1 MTAVLKTLLSKT
13 VTRSLSCNVRSM
25 PSMNTNRPRARYAG
39 VTQVDRDPTHH
50 TTALYARESHDGDGD
65 ASEVSNQIDDGMQK
79 LKREGVPRVIVY
91 PDNHV
96 SATKKR
102 KVKLPDGWIAYR
114 VVRPEWDR
122 MIADARNGLISSIMV
137 ASIDRL
143 LREPR
148 ELEDLIEMVE
158 HFGVWVRSLYGAE
171 IDLSTDSGI
180 MNARLQVV
188 VANNEA
194 RNISRRA
201 TVAKR
206 RAALTGRPNAGSRP
220 YGWNADKKTLHPVES
235 PILRQAVDDVI
246 DRHLKVSTIVT
257 RWQRAGILS
266 ASGKM
271 WRAPVLTNCLLS
283 PRICGL
289 ASRHGEILRDD
300 DGNEVAG
307 LWTPLI
313 SRDRWEELVTAL
325 GNPKPRNI
333 EKYHA
338 PRSNKYLLTHVMR
351 CGVCMERLVAGKRR
365 SKVTGEPECYYSCRA
380 KILGGCGGP
389 AVKGPILDAYI
400 TELVLSE
407 HERASKY
414 QKAEIAPWDGQ
425 ADLDEIRAE
434 QKTLL
439 NAMRNKE
446 VSAAMVLPFLKELD
460 ARKAALENGRRAH
473 RQMIEQHDARVTDLR
488 TRWADPEFS
497 MEERQ
502 AAVSQSI
509 DSIILHPV
517 PKGVRRGR
525 FDPARLNVVW
535 RSE

>member
-1 MTAVLKTLLSKT
+1 MTSA
-13 VTRSLSCNVRSM
+13 NM
-25 PSMNTNRPRARYAG
+25 NRPRARYAG
-39 VTQVDRDPTHH
+39 VTQVDTDPTHH
-50 TTALYARESHDGDGD
+50 VTALYARESHDSDGD
-65 ASEVSNQIDDGMQK
+65 ASEVSNQIDDGMKQ
-79 LKREGVPRVIVY
+79 LKSEGVPRVVVY

-102 KVKLPDGWIAYR
+102 KIKHPDGWIVYR
-114 VVRPEWDR
+114 VVRPEWDK
-122 MIADARNGLISSIMV
+122 MIADARNGLITSIMV

-143 LREPR
+143 VREPR

-158 HFGVWVRSLYGAE
+158 HFGIWVRSLYGAKL
-171 IDLSTDSGI
+171 DLSTDGGI
-180 MNARLQVV
+180 LNARIQVS
-188 VANNEA
+188 VASNEA
-194 RNISRRA
+194 RTISRRA
-201 TVAKR
+201 TIAKR

-220 YGWNADKKTLHPVES
+220 YGWNVDKKTLHPVEA
-235 PILRQAVDDVI
+235 PILRRAVDDVI
-246 DRHLKVSTIVT
+246 DRHMKVSTIIT
-257 RWQRAGILS
+257 RWQESGILS
-266 ASGKM
+266 ASGKK

-300 DGNEVAG
+300 EGNEVQG

-313 SRDRWEELVTAL
+313 SRDRWERLVEAL
-325 GNPKPRNI
+325 GNPKPRNTD
-333 EKYHA
+333 KYHA

-365 SKVTGEPECYYSCRA
+365 SKVTGEPECYYSCRS

-414 QKAEIAPWDGQ
+414 ESAEIAPWGGQ
-425 ADLDEIRAE
+425 SDLEEIQAE
-434 QKTLL
+434 QRTLL
-439 NAMRNKE
+439 DAMRKKE
-446 VSAAMVLPFLKELD
+446 ISAAMVLPFLKELD
-460 ARKAALENGRRAH
+460 ARKGALESERRTH
-473 RQMIEQHDARVTDLR
+473 RQLIEQHESRVTDLR
-488 TRWADPEFS
+488 ARWAHPDFS

-502 AAVSQSI
+502 AAISQSI
-509 DSIILHPV
+509 EAIILHPV
-517 PKGVRRGR
+517 PKGVRRGK